1 MPSILTHHLFG
12 EEFLKRYGGIL
23 TGNPSLRHAF
33 FMGCQGPDPFFFAAL
48 GPRPK
53 AYLRFGQLLHGT
65 DVTRSLDRMFRFYR
79 AVAGEEREILF
90 GYLVGYLCHYALD
103 RTAHPYVYAVQYAG
117 CERLGLK
124 RDKAHI
130 HMRLETVIDSLLTG
144 QYENPNQLMPRDKKV
159 CLAVSR
165 MFQDT
170 ASEVY
175 GISLSKRCFWR
186 AIRCMRLVERFLKS
200 KRGIKRKF
208 LVRVERLFCRYSMY
222 DAMSHSKDLKGLE
235 DPLNRRRGEWISPV
249 DGTSHTE
256 TFEELFAA
264 GLGQAAEAV
273 RLLQSGAPACDVTN
287 GAGFDGT
294 KETVT

>member
-12 EEFLKRYGGIL
+12 EEFLKRHGRIPE
-23 TGNPSLRHAF
+23 GNSSLRHAF

-48 GPRPK
+48 GTRPK
-53 AYLRFGQLLHGT
+53 AYLQFGQLLHGT

-79 AVAGEEREILF
+79 AAAGEEREILSA
-90 GYLVGYLCHYALD
+90 YLTGYLCHYALD

-117 CERLGLK
+117 CKRLGLE
-124 RDKAHI
+124 RDEAHI
-130 HMRLETVIDSLLTG
+130 HMRLETVIDSILTG
-144 QYENPNQLMPRDKKV
+144 QYENPNKLMPRDKKA

-165 MFQDT
+165 MFRDT
-170 ASEVY
+170 ASEIY

-235 DPLNRRRGEWISPV
+235 DPLNRRRSEWVSPV
-249 DGTSHTE
+249 DGTSRSD
-256 TFEELFAA
+256 TFEELFTA
-264 GLGQAAEAV
+264 GLDRAAEAV
-273 RLLQSGAPACDVTN
+273 RLLQSGALARDITGGV
-287 GAGFDGT
+287 GFDGT
-294 KETVT
+294 EETVT